1 MQCKKV
7 SKRNIINYLLHDAIR
22 DGNTIGNICT
32 PHNKTHL
39 YEDHIDKVLA
49 EEMFGSSSTRTQMNK
64 LQKLDDDDLDLLHM
78 GSQEGR
84 RRR

>member
-1 MQCKKV
+1 MQKL
-7 SKRNIINYLLHDAIR
+7 SKSNLIKYLLHDAIR
-22 DGNTIGNICT
+22 DGNTLGNIST
-32 PHNKTHL
+32 PHNKAHL

-49 EEMFGSSSTRTQMNK
+49 EEMFGSSSTRGQMNK
-64 LQKLDDDDLDLLHM
+64 LQKLDNNNLDLLYV